1 MHSLPKIIKE
11 KLTNRSKGRQKG
23 QVKRVTL
30 SYIDLLSPQPFMLQN
45 IGGVVCPT
53 LRQVQQIGYDTYQ
66 LYLSII
72 LMTPQSYFS
81 MLPTDGSMEETS
93 VYELI
98 TGNSKL
104 CLLAERALNFFLTGS
119 VRFSPEY
126 QCFFLYEKEPGEHV
140 EQKPDGLIHR
150 ELWQP
155 LCQIIAQ
162 RNYVEY
168 PAAST
173 LQVKSQKAKKRLER
187 LEKLRPKH
195 RKVDHNMDIGN
206 IISAVAGKSP
216 SLNLINIWDMTIYQL
231 WDTFYRLCNNHI
243 LNIQSMSVAAWGDQ
257 NHSFDSS
264 SWYKNLR
271 EH

>member
-1 MHSLPKIIKE
+1 MI
-11 KLTNRSKGRQKG
+11 
-23 QVKRVTL
+23 L
-30 SYIDLLSPQPFMLQN
+30 SYIDLLSPQPLMLQG
-45 IGGVVCPT
+45 IGGVTCPT
-53 LRQVQQIGYDTYQ
+53 LRQIQQIGYDTYQ

-72 LMTPQSYFS
+72 LMTPQTYFS
-81 MLPTDGSMEETS
+81 MVKDRPSDFSVSTQELPMETTKEETS
-93 VYELI
+93 IYELI
-98 TGNSKL
+98 TGNPKL
-104 CLLAERALNFFLTGS
+104 CPLAEHALDFFLTGF

-126 QCFFLYEKEPGEHV
+126 QCFFLYEMEPKKDTY
-140 EQKPDGLIHR
+140 QKPDGVIHKN
-150 ELWQP
+150 LWQQ

-168 PAAST
+168 PTASA
-173 LQVKSQKAKKRLER
+173 LQVKSQKAKKRLAR
-187 LEKLRPKH
+187 LEQLRPKH
-195 RKVDHNMDIGN
+195 QKVDRNMDIGN
-206 IISAVAGKSP
+206 IISAVASKSP

-257 NHSFDSS
+257 NHNFDSS